1 MQEEGYEVV
10 GETGRG
16 DEVVELVRQH
26 RPDLAIL
33 DIKMPGQ
40 DGLEAAKQIHEMAA
54 DTAILILTAFSQRSL
69 AEQARDAGVLAYLVK
84 PFQKSDLVPAIEVAL
99 GRARE
104 MRALAEEVSTLEET
118 LETRKLVDRA
128 KGI

>member
-1 MQEEGYEVV
+1 MRSV
-10 GETGRG
+10 GARPTGRSG
-16 DEVVELVRQH
+16 
-26 RPDLAIL
+26 RPATA
-33 DIKMPGQ
+33 P
-40 DGLEAAKQIHEMAA
+40 
-54 DTAILILTAFSQRSL
+54 DTAILILAAFSQRSL

-128 KGI
+128 KGILMDRYAMKEADAFRWVQKTAMSRRLTMKKV